1 MSSQTRKRDIILRY
15 LRNILGGLLA
25 LPVSLV
31 IVTAIIVIVVLLLPI
46 IWSVIIMWWVN
57 GFRAKL
63 AGEPQ
68 QQVIE
73 ECECEDGKHL
83 HA

>member
-15 LRNILGGLLA
+15 LRNILGGLIA

-31 IVTAIIVIVVLLLPI
+31 IVTAIIIIVVLLLPI
-46 IWSVIIMWWVN
+46 IWGIIILWWVN

-63 AGEPQ
+63 SGIP
-68 QQVIE
+68 E
-73 ECECEDGKHL
+73 EKEEIIDEEE
-83 HA
+83 